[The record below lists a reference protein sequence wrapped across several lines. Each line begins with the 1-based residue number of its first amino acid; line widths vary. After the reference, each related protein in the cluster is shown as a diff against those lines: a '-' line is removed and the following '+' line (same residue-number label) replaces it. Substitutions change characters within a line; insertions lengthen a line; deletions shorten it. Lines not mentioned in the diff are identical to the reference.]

1 MTASLAMAA
10 AAFATDIE
18 KRESVGVAP
27 RAELSAALC
36 MAAAGA
42 EVDRCPH
49 WISVMPLVESDAAAI
64 VDDAV
69 RQGNE
74 TYKEWVVGL
83 LARLG
88 NGIPGGVYFAG
99 AGVVMCEA
107 GQVADEDV
115 FVLDPVDVDDIV
127 CPEMGFDHVPK
138 SVERLGG
145 DGVWRTVPFV
155 VEPSGLVRLQ
165 TTVQPK
171 TPAVFRYRAGT
182 F

>member
-1 MTASLAMAA
+1 MRMRMMTESLAMAA

-36 MAAAGA
+36 MAA
-42 EVDRCPH
+42 
-49 WISVMPLVESDAAAI
+49 
-64 VDDAV
+64 
-69 RQGNE
+69 
-74 TYKEWVVGL
+74 
-83 LARLG
+83 
-88 NGIPGGVYFAG
+88 AG

-171 TPAVFRYRAGT
+171 TPAVFRHRE
-182 F
+182 